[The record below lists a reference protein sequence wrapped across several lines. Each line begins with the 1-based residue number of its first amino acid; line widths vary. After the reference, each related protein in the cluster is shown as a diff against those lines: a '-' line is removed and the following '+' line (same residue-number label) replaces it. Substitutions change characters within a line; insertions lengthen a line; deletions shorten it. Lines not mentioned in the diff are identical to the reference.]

1 MKKNLSAAFVL
12 LFSCS
17 LAFAQR
23 HDTTSNKSETVSAYY
38 ILEQLLNEPGIKN
51 KNVKMLIVDFPP
63 LSVSEPHRHP
73 CPTFGYVLEGEI
85 ESVFKGKKY
94 LYKKGDSFY
103 ETTNGLHAVTRNP
116 DNTKPAKLLVFFII
130 DKGKETSIPEK

>member
-23 HDTTSNKSETVSAYY
+23 DYTTSNKSEIVSAYY

-63 LSVSEPHRHP
+63 LSVSEPHRIPAPHSGM
-73 CPTFGYVLEGEI
+73 CLKAKLNLFLKKKNI
-85 ESVFKGKKY
+85 CIRKGI
-94 LYKKGDSFY
+94 LF
-103 ETTNGLHAVTRNP
+103 
-116 DNTKPAKLLVFFII
+116 TKPLTGFMQ
-130 DKGKETSIPEK
+130 